1 MNLASERIGVEFTT
15 KYGEQVIVIDYVN
28 YHKVQVMFLDE
39 HKWTTWTSWDK
50 LKNKCGLTSPFTRT
64 IHGVGYLGTDETGRP
79 MRTVDETGKVTR
91 AYKVWTNMIDR
102 CYDGKERHKTYS
114 DVTVCDRWHNY
125 SLFLEDLPLI
135 KNYELWKNH
144 PNEGIALNKDLFY
157 VELGI
162 ETDYKVY
169 SLETTRF
176 ISKRENMKEV
186 SERTEPPHKIRKVK
200 ATNVA
205 TGETIEFDSIRQA
218 SREIKS
224 NGTDRTREKK
234 IGECLNG
241 KGKSAYGYYWEY
253 VD

>member
-1 MNLASERIGVEFTT
+1 MSNSFKRTV
-15 KYGEQVIVIDYVN
+15 YGI
-28 YHKVQVMFLDE
+28 
-39 HKWTTWTSWDK
+39 
-50 LKNKCGLTSPFTRT
+50 
-64 IHGVGYLGTDETGRP
+64 GYLGTDETGRP

-91 AYKVWTNMIDR
+91 AYKVWYNMIQR
-102 CYDGKERHKTYS
+102 CYSGKYPSYEN
-114 DVTVCDRWHNY
+114 VTVCDRWLCY
-125 SLFLEDLPLI
+125 STFLEDLPKI
-135 KNYELWKNH
+135 KNYDYWMSH

-176 ISKRENMKEV
+176 ISKKENMKEV

-205 TGETIEFDSIRQA
+205 TGEMIEFDSIRQA

-241 KGKSAYGYYWEY
+241 KGKSAYGYYWEF